1 MSAVTKYLSPDK
13 VVEFC
18 NAIFDAGIRLSALLT
33 AEYPKSSLVSEALYN
48 VTKVVENN
56 GLEDKWVTSWV
67 RTAKIEFVATSEVRE
82 VSASMAL
89 FNKACVFLR
98 HLLNIL
104 FRLLCRR

>member
-1 MSAVTKYLSPDK
+1 MISVTKYLSPDE
-13 VVEFC
+13 VVEFR
-18 NAIFDAGIRLSALLT
+18 NAILDAGIRLSALLT
-33 AEYPKSSLVSEALYN
+33 AEYPKALLISNALYD
-48 VTKVVENN
+48 VTKVVEDY

-89 FNKACVFLR
+89 FDKACVFLR